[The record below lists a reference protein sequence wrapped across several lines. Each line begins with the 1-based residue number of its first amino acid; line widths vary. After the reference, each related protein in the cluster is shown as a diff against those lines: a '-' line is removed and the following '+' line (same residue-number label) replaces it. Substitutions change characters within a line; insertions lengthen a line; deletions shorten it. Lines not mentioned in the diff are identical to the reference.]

1 MPRTNQAWLQ
11 SIACA
16 AQYIAEFTAGLSFA
30 DYAQDAKTQAAVER
44 HFGIIGE
51 ALAQLEQQSP
61 ETAASISGRREI
73 LGMRTILAHRF
84 YDVDS
89 QVVWDTILDGLPLL
103 RAEVRQLL
111 NSAAAEP

>member
-1 MPRTNQAWLQ
+1 MPRSNRDWLQ
-11 SIACA
+11 SIAASAQHIA
-16 AQYIAEFTAGLSFA
+16 AFTAGLSFA

-51 ALAQLEQQSP
+51 ALAQLNQQSP

-73 LGMRTILAHRF
+73 IGMRIVLTHRF
-84 YDVDS
+84 YAVDA
-89 QVVWDTILDGLPLL
+89 QVVWDTILNGLPLL

-111 NSAAAEP
+111 NSAVAEP

>member
-1 MPRTNQAWLQ
+1 MPRSNRDWLQ
-11 SIACA
+11 SIAA
-16 AQYIAEFTAGLSFA
+16 SAQHIAEFTAGLSFA
-30 DYAQDAKTQAAVER
+30 EYALDAKTQAAVER

-51 ALAQLEQQSP
+51 ALAQLEQQYP

-73 LGMRTILAHRF
+73 IGMRTILTHRF
-84 YDVDS
+84 YEVEA
-89 QVVWDTILDGLPLL
+89 QATWDIIINRLPLL

>member
-30 DYAQDAKTQAAVER
+30 DYAQDRKTRAAVER
-44 HFGIIGE
+44 YLIVIGE
-51 ALAQLEQQSP
+51 ALSQLYQQDP
-61 ETAASISGRREI
+61 DTAASISGRREI
-73 LGMRTILAHRF
+73 IGMRTILLHRF
-84 YDVDS
+84 YEVEA
-89 QVVWDTILDGLPLL
+89 QATWDIIINGLPLL

-111 NSAAAEP
+111 NSAAVDP

>member
-30 DYAQDAKTQAAVER
+30 DYAQDRKTRAAVER
-44 HFGIIGE
+44 YLIVIGE
-51 ALAQLEQQSP
+51 ALAQLERQDP
-61 ETAASISGRREI
+61 DTAAGISRRREI
-73 LGMRTILAHRF
+73 IGTRIVLTHRF

-89 QVVWDTILDGLPLL
+89 RVVWNTILNDLPRL

>member
-30 DYAQDAKTQAAVER
+30 DYAQDRKTRAAVER
-44 HFGIIGE
+44 YLIVIGE
-51 ALAQLEQQSP
+51 ALTQLYQQSP
-61 ETAASISGRREI
+61 DTAAGITGRREI
-73 LGMRTILAHRF
+73 IGMRTILAHRF

-89 QVVWDTILDGLPLL
+89 RVVWNTILNDLPLL

-111 NSAAAEP
+111 SSAAAET

>member
-1 MPRTNQAWLQ
+1 MPRTNQDWLQ
-11 SIACA
+11 SIAASAQHIA
-16 AQYIAEFTAGLSFA
+16 AFTAGLSFA
-30 DYAQDAKTQAAVER
+30 EYAQDEKTQAAVER

-51 ALAQLEQQSP
+51 AMVKLERQFP
-61 ETAASISGRREI
+61 ETAASIFGSGEI
-73 LGMRTILAHRF
+73 IGMRNILIHRF

-89 QVVWDTILDGLPLL
+89 RVVWNTILDDLPLL